1 MKTHDIETVELETL
15 DLNTVEPMKVELH
28 DGLKNK
34 HREKIAGELSRFLAN
49 SYLFML
55 KLHNFH
61 WNTRGPL
68 FKSVHE
74 MTEEQYENVFD
85 AIDEIAE
92 RIRALGYL
100 AAGTIKEYEQLR
112 MIDDGDATISQT
124 QMVAQLVKDHETIVK
139 LARKTGEVAGE
150 YGDEATLDLM
160 TQRMENHEK
169 FAWMLRSL
177 LEK

>member
-1 MKTHDIETVELETL
+1 MKTQDIETVELETL
-15 DLNTVEPMKVELH
+15 DLNTVEPMKLEMH

-49 SYLFML
+49 SYLFLL
-55 KLHNFH
+55 KLHNYH
-61 WNTRGPL
+61 WNIRGPL
-68 FKSVHE
+68 FKTVHE

-85 AIDEIAE
+85 AIDEVAE
-92 RIRALGYL
+92 RIRALGYF
-100 AAGTIKEYEQLR
+100 APGTFKEYEQLR
-112 MIDDGDATISQT
+112 VIEDGDAKASQQ
-124 QMVAQLVKDHETIVK
+124 QMVADLVQGHETIVK

-160 TQRMENHEK
+160 TGRMDSHEK